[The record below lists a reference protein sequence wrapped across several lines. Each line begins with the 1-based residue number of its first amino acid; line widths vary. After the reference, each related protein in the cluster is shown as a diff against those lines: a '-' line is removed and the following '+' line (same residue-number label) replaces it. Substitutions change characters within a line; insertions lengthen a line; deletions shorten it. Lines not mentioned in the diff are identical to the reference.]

1 MLSYISSYFSGKKL
15 NKTLVESY
23 IFAISIKDNIEELKE
38 IFENLLPNIPLDNYY
53 SIDVYNELFS
63 EFDYDQ
69 INNFS
74 NNLCK
79 KIEEKMKDNLEQLN
93 YCTELLLNFTV
104 SIFVKFNTVRE
115 LITKSYN
122 IIIENKKNE
131 NLNKILSK
139 SFPFNIFILCVNAIT
154 NEEFFF
160 RKDIFQKEVDKFD
173 FTYRLMN
180 IIFCIVHICD
190 SNFEKSAKSSIEFF
204 DPFKLF
210 LFLQE
215 EKNKKN
221 IFISQENQKKFL
233 IKLYNTSIHNFET
246 LVNNKINPIIDKKKF
261 EKFIFM
267 NIYMLWYLLCD
278 RNKNILNDMNSN
290 NSYNT
295 KVKNTFNIKTISILK
310 KICEIN
316 EIKVNEEQGVNE
328 VIKKY
333 NNFFNKIILEELE
346 KTNDIFMVFIQ
357 NVYTNI
363 YYLSD
368 IAKNLIKIIILYIF
382 EIYPDFCEM
391 ICLKKELI
399 GKILENIFPYNVIDL
414 MILFRFSKSTNFYFA
429 IKLAKITLEQMFLN
443 CIINFL
449 ETKKD
454 SDNTKNNHYEFI
466 LYFSLLTAKN
476 FSKKLKY
483 LSELALQKLSE
494 FANYINN
501 ISDNINSE
509 NFYNNLIILILY
521 YQIDYGIMTNLD
533 VPSKIIFSRLKNL
546 EHIIKIINEYKEYY
560 KNNLEY
566 DEVIKK
572 DIWEKFGKVS
582 IKYLTFFKEINDEI
596 KKNGLDV
603 NLSSEEDVINIINR
617 KSYKSKEDLIEDE
630 NIFSNKTEKYIIS
643 YVYGN
648 DLYKIYNY

>member
-1 MLSYISSYFSGKKL
+1 MFSFISSYFTGQKL
-15 NKTLVESY
+15 NKNLVESY
-23 IFAISIKDNIEELKE
+23 IYAISKKNNIEELNE

-53 SIDVYNELFS
+53 SIEVYNELFS
-63 EFDYDQ
+63 EFDYEQ
-69 INNFS
+69 INTFS
-74 NNLCK
+74 NNLCS
-79 KIEEKMKDNLEQLN
+79 KIEQKMKDDLDQLN

-104 SIFVKFNTVRE
+104 SIFVRFNTIRE

-122 IIIENKKNE
+122 IILENNNNE
-131 NLNKILSK
+131 NMSIILSK
-139 SFPFNIFILCVNAIT
+139 SFPFNVFILCVNAIT

-190 SNFEKSAKSSIEFF
+190 SNFEKSSQSSIEFL
-204 DPFKLF
+204 DTIKLF
-210 LFLQE
+210 LFLQDE
-215 EKNKKN
+215 KN

-267 NIYMLWYLLCD
+267 NIYLVWYLLCD

-290 NSYNT
+290 NTNNN
-295 KVKNTFNIKTISILK
+295 KVKNTFNIKTISIIK
-310 KICEIN
+310 KICEIKEN
-316 EIKVNEEQGVNE
+316 GVDDIIN
-328 VIKKY
+328 KY
-333 NNFFNKIILEELE
+333 NNYFNNIILEELE
-346 KTNDIFMVFIQ
+346 KTNDKFMLFIQ
-357 NVYTNI
+357 NVYMNL

-368 IAKNLIKIIILYIF
+368 IAQNLIKIIILYIF
-382 EIYPDFCEM
+382 EIFPDFCEM

-399 GKILENIFPYNVIDL
+399 GKILENIFPYNVYDL
-414 MILFRFSKSTNFYFA
+414 MILYRFSKSTNFYIA

-449 ETKKD
+449 ETKK
-454 SDNTKNNHYEFI
+454 NNKNSNNNDVEFI

-483 LSELALQKLSE
+483 LSDLAIQKLSE
-494 FANYINN
+494 FENYINN
-501 ISDNINSE
+501 NSEINSE
-509 NFYNNLIILILY
+509 NFYDNLSILILY
-521 YQIDYGIMTNLD
+521 YEIDYGIITSLD
-533 VPSKIIFSRLKNL
+533 VPSKLIFNRLKNID
-546 EHIIKIINEYKEYY
+546 HIIKIINEYKEYY

-566 DEVIKK
+566 DEFARK

-582 IKYLTFFKEINDEI
+582 IKYLSFFKNIIDEV
-596 KKNGLDV
+596 KKNGLDIK
-603 NLSSEEDVINIINR
+603 LSNEEDIINIINR
-617 KSYKSKEDLIEDE
+617 KSYKTSDELIEDE
-630 NIFSNKTEKYIIS
+630 KIFNNKAEKFIIS

>member
-1 MLSYISSYFSGKKL
+1 MFSFISSYFTGQKL
-15 NKTLVESY
+15 NKNLVESY
-23 IFAISIKDNIEELKE
+23 IYAISKKNNIEELNE

-53 SIDVYNELFS
+53 SIEVYNELFS
-63 EFDYDQ
+63 EFDYEQ
-69 INNFS
+69 INTFS
-74 NNLCK
+74 NNLCA
-79 KIEEKMKDNLEQLN
+79 KIEQKMKDDLDQLN

-104 SIFVKFNTVRE
+104 SIFVRFNTIRE

-122 IIIENKKNE
+122 IILENNNNE
-131 NLNKILSK
+131 NMSIILSK
-139 SFPFNIFILCVNAIT
+139 SFPFNVFILCVNAIT

-190 SNFEKSAKSSIEFF
+190 SNFEKSSQSSIEFL
-204 DPFKLF
+204 DTIKLF
-210 LFLQE
+210 LFLQDE
-215 EKNKKN
+215 KN

-267 NIYMLWYLLCD
+267 NIYLLWYLLCD

-290 NSYNT
+290 NTNNN
-295 KVKNTFNIKTISILK
+295 KVKNTFNIKTISIIK
-310 KICEIN
+310 KICEIKEN
-316 EIKVNEEQGVNE
+316 GIDDIIN
-328 VIKKY
+328 KY
-333 NNFFNKIILEELE
+333 NNYFNNIILEELE
-346 KTNDIFMVFIQ
+346 KTNDKFMLFIQ
-357 NVYTNI
+357 NVYMNL

-368 IAKNLIKIIILYIF
+368 IAQNLIKIIILYIF
-382 EIYPDFCEM
+382 EIFPDFCEM

-399 GKILENIFPYNVIDL
+399 GKILENIFPYNVYDL
-414 MILFRFSKSTNFYFA
+414 MILYRFSKSTNFYIA

-449 ETKKD
+449 ETKKNNKN
-454 SDNTKNNHYEFI
+454 SKNNDVEFI

-483 LSELALQKLSE
+483 LSDLAIQKLSE
-494 FANYINN
+494 FENYINN
-501 ISDNINSE
+501 NSEINSE
-509 NFYNNLIILILY
+509 NFYDNLSILILY
-521 YQIDYGIMTNLD
+521 YEIDYGIITSLD
-533 VPSKIIFSRLKNL
+533 VPSKLIFNKLKNL
-546 EHIIKIINEYKEYY
+546 DHIIKIINEYKEYY

-566 DEVIKK
+566 DEFTRK

-582 IKYLTFFKEINDEI
+582 IKYLSFFKNIIDEV
-596 KKNGLDV
+596 KKNGLDIK
-603 NLSSEEDVINIINR
+603 LSNEEDIINIINR
-617 KSYKSKEDLIEDE
+617 KSYKTSDELIEDE
-630 NIFSNKTEKYIIS
+630 KIFNNKTEKFIIS

>member
-1 MLSYISSYFSGKKL
+1 MFSFISSYFTGQKL
-15 NKTLVESY
+15 NKNVVESY
-23 IFAISIKDNIEELKE
+23 IYAISKKNNIEELNE

-53 SIDVYNELFS
+53 SIEVYNELFS
-63 EFDYDQ
+63 EFDYEQ
-69 INNFS
+69 INIFS
-74 NNLCK
+74 NNLCA
-79 KIEEKMKDNLEQLN
+79 KIEQKMKDNLDQLN

-104 SIFVKFNTVRE
+104 SIFVRFNTIRE

-122 IIIENKKNE
+122 NILENKNNE
-131 NLNKILSK
+131 NINIILSK
-139 SFPFNIFILCVNAIT
+139 SFPFNVVILCVNAIT

-190 SNFEKSAKSSIEFF
+190 SNFEKSSQSSIEFL
-204 DPFKLF
+204 DTIKLF
-210 LFLQE
+210 LFLQD
-215 EKNKKN
+215 EKNV
-221 IFISQENQKKFL
+221 FISKENQKKFL
-233 IKLYNTSIHNFET
+233 LKLYNTSIHNFET

-267 NIYMLWYLLCD
+267 NIYLLWYLLCD

-290 NSYNT
+290 NTNN
-295 KVKNTFNIKTISILK
+295 KVKNTFNIKTISIIK
-310 KICEIN
+310 KICEIKDN
-316 EIKVNEEQGVNE
+316 GIDDIIN
-328 VIKKY
+328 KY
-333 NNFFNKIILEELE
+333 NNYFNSLILEELE
-346 KTNDIFMVFIQ
+346 KTNDKFMLFIQ
-357 NVYTNI
+357 NVYMNL

-368 IAKNLIKIIILYIF
+368 IAQNLIKIIILYIF
-382 EIYPDFCEM
+382 EIFPDFCEM

-399 GKILENIFPYNVIDL
+399 GKILENIFPYNVYDL
-414 MILFRFSKSTNFYFA
+414 MILYRFSKSTNFYIA

-449 ETKKD
+449 ETKKND
-454 SDNTKNNHYEFI
+454 KNKNNNDFEFI

-483 LSELALQKLSE
+483 LSDLAIQKLSE
-494 FANYINN
+494 FENYINN
-501 ISDNINSE
+501 NNEINSE
-509 NFYNNLIILILY
+509 NFYDNLTILILY
-521 YQIDYGIMTNLD
+521 YEIDYGIVTSLD
-533 VPSKIIFSRLKNL
+533 VPSKIIFNRLKSIDR
-546 EHIIKIINEYKEYY
+546 IIKIINEYKEYY

-566 DEVIKK
+566 DEFARK

-582 IKYLTFFKEINDEI
+582 IKYLSFFKNIIDEI
-596 KKNGLDV
+596 RQSGLDIK
-603 NLSSEEDVINIINR
+603 LSNEEDVINIINR
-617 KSYKSKEDLIEDE
+617 KSYKTSDELIEDE
-630 NIFSNKTEKYIIS
+630 KIFNNKTEKFIIS

>member
-1 MLSYISSYFSGKKL
+1 M
-15 NKTLVESY
+15 
-23 IFAISIKDNIEELKE
+23 
-38 IFENLLPNIPLDNYY
+38 
-53 SIDVYNELFS
+53 
-63 EFDYDQ
+63 
-69 INNFS
+69 
-74 NNLCK
+74 
-79 KIEEKMKDNLEQLN
+79 
-93 YCTELLLNFTV
+93 
-104 SIFVKFNTVRE
+104 
-115 LITKSYN
+115 
-122 IIIENKKNE
+122 
-131 NLNKILSK
+131 
-139 SFPFNIFILCVNAIT
+139 
-154 NEEFFF
+154 
-160 RKDIFQKEVDKFD
+160 
-173 FTYRLMN
+173 
-180 IIFCIVHICD
+180 
-190 SNFEKSAKSSIEFF
+190 
-204 DPFKLF
+204 
-210 LFLQE
+210 
-215 EKNKKN
+215 
-221 IFISQENQKKFL
+221 

-246 LVNNKINPIIDKKKF
+246 LVNSKINPIIDKKKF

-316 EIKVNEEQGVNE
+316 DININEEQGVNE

-454 SDNTKNNHYEFI
+454 NDNTKNNHYEFI

-582 IKYLTFFKEINDEI
+582 IKYLSFFKEINDEI